1 MGRSEALILQDVL
14 VEVSHLPQT
23 MVWRNNTGRL
33 PDRYGRLVSFGLDGS
48 ADVIGVH
55 RGYPIAIET
64 KRERN
69 GRQSKKQQIF
79 QAAGEKARGVYIL
92 ANSVDQVLLRTLAA
106 LP

>member
-33 PDRYGRLVSFGLDGS
+33 PDRYGRLVSL
-48 ADVIGVH
+48 
-55 RGYPIAIET
+55 ET
-64 KRERN
+64 KRER
-69 GRQSKKQQIF
+69 GGKQSKKQQIF
-79 QAAGEKARGVYIL
+79 QAAWEKARGVYIL
-92 ANSVDQVLLRTLAA
+92 ANSVDRVLRTLAA